1 MSGIH
6 GSDYS
11 DEEIAFLTANYLHMS
26 QSAMARALGR
36 TTGSVSARA
45 HSLGLEKGSR
55 LYRDPGE
62 AIGHSERDGVM
73 TAQKR
78 EEANIAFLDA
88 LETIHPERAFL
99 SQPEPKQRHS
109 LPKRFSPAPTQTL
122 TGSTAAMCQQWGE

>member
-11 DEEIAFLTANYLHMS
+11 DGEIAFLNANYLHMS
-26 QSAMARALGR
+26 QSEMARALGR
-36 TTGSVSARA
+36 TTGSVSAKA
-45 HSLGLEKGSR
+45 HALGLEKGSR

-73 TAQKR
+73 TALER
-78 EEANIAFLDA
+78 EAANDAFLADLRGA
-88 LETIHPERAFL
+88 YAVLDK
-99 SQPEPKQRHS
+99 PEPKQRP
-109 LPKRFSPAPTQTL
+109 LPKHFAPALAHSP